1 MTWFALASYKRAGAI
16 APAIVIDG
24 EVYDLASAAEAVA
37 APIPADWLSGGVTAI
52 IANWT
57 IERETIK
64 RLGESVAELAAR
76 KQLAPVPDGVGMLTA
91 PLRPE
96 RTFCAASNY
105 IEHANEMG
113 TALAAKENS
122 KPYMFVKLQNSVIGP
137 WDAVRKP
144 PEVERLDWE
153 VELAVIMSRRAR
165 RVSVADALDYVAG
178 YTVINDVSA
187 RDLTRRQDYPFTFD
201 WFQGKCHDSFAPLGP
216 WIVPSWLIEDPQKL
230 RLRLTVNGELMQDD
244 STGNMIWNIREQI
257 AYLSTIVTLE
267 PGDVIATGTPTGVG
281 MGRGVFLNPG
291 DVMEASIDGIGS
303 IRNPVEAEQIEK

>member
-16 APAIVIDG
+16 APAIVIDE
-24 EVYDLASAAEAVA
+24 EVYDLASVASADA
-37 APIPADWLSGGVTAI
+37 APVPADWLTGGVAAML
-52 IANWT
+52 ANWT
-57 IERETIK
+57 TERETIK

-76 KQLAPVPDGVGMLTA
+76 KKLAPVADGVGALDA

-96 RTFCAASNY
+96 RIFCAASNY

-122 KPYMFVKLQNSVIGP
+122 KPYMFVKLKNSVIGP
-137 WDAVRKP
+137 WDTVRKP
-144 PEVERLDWE
+144 PEIERLDWE
-153 VELAVIMSRRAR
+153 VELAVIISRRAR
-165 RVSVADALDYVAG
+165 RVSVADALDHVAG

-187 RDLTRRQDYPFTFD
+187 RDLTRRHDYPFTFD
-201 WFQGKCHDSFAPLGP
+201 WFQGKCHDTFAPLGP

-230 RLRLTVNGELMQDD
+230 RLRLTVNGEVMQND
-244 STGNMIWNIREQI
+244 STGNMIWNVREQI

-303 IRNPVEAEQIEK
+303 IRNPVEEEQIKK